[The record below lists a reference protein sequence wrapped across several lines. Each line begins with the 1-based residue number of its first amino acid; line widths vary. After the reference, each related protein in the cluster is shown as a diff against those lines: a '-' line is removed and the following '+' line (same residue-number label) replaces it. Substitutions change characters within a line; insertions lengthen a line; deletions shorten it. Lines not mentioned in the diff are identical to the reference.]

1 MELVPSGSGP
11 QGPGQ
16 FRMILRYK
24 PQASSAKR
32 QASSL
37 TDPGSGT
44 IKDLESR
51 KL

>member
-1 MELVPSGSGP
+1 MKRIKLGAASS
-11 QGPGQ
+11 
-16 FRMILRYK
+16 K
-24 PQASSAKR
+24 PQASSNKP

-37 TDPGSGT
+37 TVQGSGT